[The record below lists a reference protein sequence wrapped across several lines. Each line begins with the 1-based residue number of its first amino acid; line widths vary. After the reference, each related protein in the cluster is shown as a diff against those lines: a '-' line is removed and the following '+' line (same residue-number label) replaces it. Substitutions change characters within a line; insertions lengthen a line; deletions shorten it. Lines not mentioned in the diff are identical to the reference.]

1 MRTLKF
7 LTYDDR
13 KIIEKMYKSGAS
25 KQMIADAIDKNYST
39 IFREMSRCLP
49 REYSADEVQKDADSK
64 KREKYDIEINPK
76 GKYFT
81 YEDRVELEQ
90 MIKAGKSVREMAA
103 HFEKCMRSIT
113 REMERCSGTYSAK
126 EAQKDAEKRK
136 ANQRMAR
143 KTAVETQIERNQKEY
158 KKIIRACLRMNPQ
171 ADIVDIKMATGFP
184 IERVEKYYEEIHDE
198 VVKKK

>member
-49 REYSADEVQKDADSK
+49 REYSADEAQKDADSK

-90 MIKAGKSVREMAA
+90 MIKAGWQLISKNVCGLLQ
-103 HFEKCMRSIT
+103 EKWRDVLGHILLRKLKRT
-113 REMERCSGTYSAK
+113 
-126 EAQKDAEKRK
+126 QKKGRRINEWQEK
-136 ANQRMAR
+136 Q
-143 KTAVETQIERNQKEY
+143 Q
-158 KKIIRACLRMNPQ
+158 
-171 ADIVDIKMATGFP
+171 
-184 IERVEKYYEEIHDE
+184 
-198 VVKKK
+198 

>member
-1 MRTLKF
+1 
-7 LTYDDR
+7 
-13 KIIEKMYKSGAS
+13 MYKSGAS

-49 REYSADEVQKDADSK
+49 REYSADEAQKDADSK

-113 REMERCSGTYSAK
+113 REMERCSGTYSDK
-126 EAQKDAEKRK
+126 EAQKDVEKRK

-198 VVKKK
+198 VFKKK